1 MNNEV
6 KYPSR
11 ERVRRLYRTRS
22 KNYRHMS
29 YQDFKE
35 MIHKKVEMEAKNKN
49 DKIQHTKGWYNNY
62 IW

>member
-1 MNNEV
+1 MNNEL

-11 ERVRRLYRTRS
+11 ERLRRLYRTRS

-49 DKIQHTKGWYNNY
+49 DKIQHTKG
-62 IW
+62 